1 MLLQRWWMRWLG
13 AVVLLLCGLML
24 VRGRGVG
31 GADRAATRAREALD
45 RLGFV
50 AVGDAVVRLDGD
62 HALAWALERSRP
74 GPAGTA
80 LARSDGGA
88 LRWRVTFGGGG
99 EGVVTVDGTLWSVR
113 RPAPTNP
120 GGDLFPAQA
129 KELVERVRA
138 SLVDRPLEWQWVRS
152 QTWREAGHTWHR
164 ARFVETAKTLP
175 AGWRRELEV
184 EIAGSTPIGVRRWVH
199 PLGTDLGVAMGRIA
213 ELSELRL
220 AGVVGL
226 AILAIAMLL
235 AGIEALAYHEP
246 LAIGRGLAVGLL
258 VTGCGHLAGQ
268 PLEASGLQG
277 VVTFGA
283 VALLPTWAFLP
294 RSRPLLGPP
303 VGLLL
308 AVVAM
313 AAPIVVNG
321 MGGWLPRTPAL
332 PEVAAPVFLL
342 ASAWLPALA
351 EEPLLRGAVPG
362 MLGPVLGWWG
372 GAIAGACLGALF
384 HPLPGVPLVASLAV
398 ELVLQLGLVAVARVA
413 GVGAAIMARGTAAG
427 VVQRLAFPV
436 GSACDGVAMAGVVA
450 GAMLMLLRRER
461 E

>member
-13 AVVLLLCGLML
+13 AAALMLCGLML

-31 GADRAATRAREALD
+31 GAEHAEIRARDAL
-45 RLGFV
+45 RQLGF
-50 AVGDAVVRLDGD
+50 AASGDAAVRLEGD

-74 GPAGTA
+74 GPAGSA
-80 LARSDGGA
+80 LAHGDGGA

-99 EGVVTVDGTLWSVR
+99 EAVVTTDGTLWSAR
-113 RPAPTNP
+113 RPAPTDP
-120 GGDLFPAQA
+120 GSDLFPAQA
-129 KELVERVRA
+129 KELIERVLA
-138 SLVDRPLEWQWVRS
+138 ACVDRPLDWRWVRS

-164 ARFVETAKTLP
+164 ARFLETAQTLP
-175 AGWRRELEV
+175 AGWRREV
-184 EIAGSTPIGVRRWVH
+184 EIEIAASTPIGARRWVH

-220 AGVVGL
+220 AGIVGL
-226 AILAIAMLL
+226 AILVIAMLL

-246 LAIGRGLAVGLL
+246 LAVGRALAVGLL

-268 PLEASGLQG
+268 SLEVSALQG

-294 RSRPLLGPP
+294 RSRPAWGPP

-308 AVVAM
+308 AVVAIS
-313 AAPIVVNG
+313 APIVVNG

-332 PEVAAPVFLL
+332 PEVAAPVLLL
-342 ASAWLPALA
+342 AAAWLPALA
-351 EEPLLRGAVPG
+351 EEPVLRGAVPG
-362 MLGPVLGWWG
+362 LLGPVLGWW
-372 GAIAGACLGALF
+372 GALF

-398 ELVLQLGLVAVARVA
+398 ELALQLGLVAVARVA
-413 GVGAAIMARGTAAG
+413 GVGAAIMARGTAAS

-436 GSACDGVAMAGVVA
+436 GPAYDAVALAGVAA
-450 GAMLMLLRRER
+450 GALLILLRRER